1 MIVSSNLHVYV
12 SQTAKGE
19 LVIGSEV
26 DPYQTYCTR
35 STLPTLEQMATY
47 TLELFPQLHGV
58 KILRQWAGVCD
69 MTPDYAPIMGA
80 AVRTGQLLYGCRL
93 GHLGIQGRSCCRQVR
108 GGDHCHRRSPRP

>member
-26 DPYQTYCTR
+26 DPYQTYCIG

-47 TLELFPQLHGV
+47 TLELFPQLHGI
-58 KILRQWAGVCD
+58 KILAPVGGSVRHDSRLCSYHGRGAG
-69 MTPDYAPIMGA
+69 
-80 AVRTGQLLYGCRL
+80 TG
-93 GHLGIQGRSCCRQVR
+93 
-108 GGDHCHRRSPRP
+108 